1 MSKKNILS
9 YSYEN
14 LEKEL
19 LELDFKK
26 FNAKQIFE
34 WLHKKIT
41 RKFDEMTNI
50 SLKQREILK
59 ELLCQS
65 FTEQSSPVAHVH
77 LNHLIFRSSLLH
89 VPMNLNRSLLC
100 NLGKLISSR
109 PFLKLLKL

>member
-19 LELDFKK
+19 LELEFKK

-34 WLHKKIT
+34 WLRKKIT
-41 RKFDEMTNI
+41 RKFDEMKNI

-59 ELLCQS
+59 ENFYIPYLELKGQK
-65 FTEQSSPVAHVH
+65 T
-77 LNHLIFRSSLLH
+77 IG
-89 VPMNLNRSLLC
+89 NR
-100 NLGKLISSR
+100 
-109 PFLKLLKL
+109 